1 MTHAM
6 LKIIGRVFRMR
17 APMLLMAGV
26 ATIVLMSGCAQPA
39 VQEREYDAPL
49 QFLLGP
55 EDVVEIAV
63 WKNQDLTKTLAIR
76 PDGVI
81 SMPIIGEVQAAGL
94 TTDALAQRI
103 TEKLKPFIAN
113 PSVSVSVKDLNSYAV
128 FVVGEVTK
136 PGKYQLKSYA
146 TVLQAISLAGGFTEY
161 ARKNKMQVV
170 RLRPNGD
177 QKLREIHIP
186 VRYDDVVAGRIESG
200 NIILLSGDT
209 VVVP

>member
-1 MTHAM
+1 MHKM
-6 LKIIGRVFRMR
+6 SGRRVCLQ
-17 APMLLMAGV
+17 AVILV
-26 ATIVLMSGCAQPA
+26 AATAASCAAMSGCAQPTI
-39 VQEREYDAPL
+39 QEREYDAPQ

-63 WKNQDLTKTLAIR
+63 WKNLELTKTLAIR
-76 PDGVI
+76 PDGAI

-94 TTDALAQRI
+94 TTDALAQRV
-103 TEKLKPFIAN
+103 TERLRPFIAN

-146 TVLQAISLAGGFTEY
+146 TVLQAISLAGGFTDF
-161 ARKNKMQVV
+161 AKKNKMQVV
-170 RLRPNGD
+170 RLKPNGD

-200 NIILLSGDT
+200 NMILLSGDT